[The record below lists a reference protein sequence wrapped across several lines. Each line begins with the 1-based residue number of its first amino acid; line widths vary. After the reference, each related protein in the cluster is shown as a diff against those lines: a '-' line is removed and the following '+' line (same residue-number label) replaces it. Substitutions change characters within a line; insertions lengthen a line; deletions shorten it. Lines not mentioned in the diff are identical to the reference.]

1 MSDLSFVAV
10 VCVLENNLVFAVVY
24 TLLLFANLQAI
35 EPRHELLALTN
46 MTLVANANVALVVAV
61 VVVACIFLLFANL
74 QAIEPRHDLLVLTN
88 MTLVANANV
97 ALVVAVVV
105 VACIFLLFENLQ
117 AELRQNPLPPE
128 VPFSINYQMN
138 NKLSI

>member
-24 TLLLFANLQAI
+24 TL
-35 EPRHELLALTN
+35 
-46 MTLVANANVALVVAV
+46 
-61 VVVACIFLLFANL
+61 LLFANL